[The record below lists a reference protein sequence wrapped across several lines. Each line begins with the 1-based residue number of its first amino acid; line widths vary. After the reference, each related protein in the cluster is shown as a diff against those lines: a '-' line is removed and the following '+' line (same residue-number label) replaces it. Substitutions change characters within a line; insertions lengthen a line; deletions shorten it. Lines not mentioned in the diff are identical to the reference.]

1 MRVTR
6 DGVELIALLT
16 DISRSGVLFEVE
28 HAVTLG
34 DILTIE
40 LPKSRFAPAQK
51 IPGRVM
57 WVAPSETTEGW
68 HQVGC
73 RFGK

>member
-1 MRVTR
+1 MRVKR
-6 DGVELIALLT
+6 EGFEQFALLV

-28 HAVTLG
+28 HAVALG
-34 DILTIE
+34 DILTID
-40 LPKSRFAPAQK
+40 LPKSRFAPAQR

-57 WVAPSETTEGW
+57 WVAPSEKTEGW

-73 RFGK
+73 RFGR